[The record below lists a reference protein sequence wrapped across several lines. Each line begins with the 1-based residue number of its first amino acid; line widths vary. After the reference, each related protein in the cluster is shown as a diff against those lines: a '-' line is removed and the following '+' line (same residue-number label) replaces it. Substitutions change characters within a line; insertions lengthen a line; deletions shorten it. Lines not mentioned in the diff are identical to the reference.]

1 MAYIIYNKK
10 MALYLREKGFRIINT
25 APNRNKP
32 FFEDFR
38 YLQKSIHRNKPFFDV
53 YFFEDNENLQKEIQI
68 YKSNYIQQEKRNGEK
83 TAFDR

>member
-1 MAYIIYNKK
+1 MAYIVYNKK

-32 FFEDFR
+32 FF
-38 YLQKSIHRNKPFFDV
+38 DV
-53 YFFEDNENLQKEIQI
+53 YFFEDNENLQKEILI
-68 YKSNYIQQEKRNGEK
+68 YKSNYIQQEKHNGEK

>member
-32 FFEDFR
+32 FF
-38 YLQKSIHRNKPFFDV
+38 DV
-53 YFFEDNENLQKEIQI
+53 YFFEDNESLQKEIQI
-68 YKSNYIQQEKRNGEK
+68 YKSNYIQQEKHNGEK
-83 TAFDR
+83 TTFDR

>member
-32 FFEDFR
+32 FF
-38 YLQKSIHRNKPFFDV
+38 DV
-53 YFFEDNENLQKEIQI
+53 YFFEDSENLQKEIQI
-68 YKSNYIQQEKRNGEK
+68 YKSNYIQQEKHNGEK
-83 TAFDR
+83 KASDR

>member
-1 MAYIIYNKK
+1 MAYIVYNKK

-32 FFEDFR
+32 FF
-38 YLQKSIHRNKPFFDV
+38 DV
-53 YFFEDNENLQKEIQI
+53 YFFEDNDNLQTEIQI
-68 YKSNYIQQEKRNGEK
+68 YKSNYIQQEKHNGEK

>member
-32 FFEDFR
+32 FF
-38 YLQKSIHRNKPFFDV
+38 DV
-53 YFFEDNENLQKEIQI
+53 YFFEDNENLQKENAKFIDEFNRI
-68 YKSNYIQQEKRNGEK
+68 DKINKN
-83 TAFDR
+83 TAPRKLNIDFK

>member
-1 MAYIIYNKK
+1 MAYIVYNKK

-32 FFEDFR
+32 FF
-38 YLQKSIHRNKPFFDV
+38 DV

-68 YKSNYIQQEKRNGEK
+68 YKYNYIQQEKHNGEK

>member
-1 MAYIIYNKK
+1 MAYIVYNKK

-25 APNRNKP
+25 APN
-32 FFEDFR
+32 
-38 YLQKSIHRNKPFFDV
+38 RNKPFFDV

-83 TAFDR
+83 TAFDG

>member
-1 MAYIIYNKK
+1 MAYIVYNKK

-32 FFEDFR
+32 FF
-38 YLQKSIHRNKPFFDV
+38 DV
-53 YFFEDNENLQKEIQI
+53 YFFEDSENLQKEIQI
-68 YKSNYIQQEKRNGEK
+68 YKSNYIQQEKHNGEK

>member
-1 MAYIIYNKK
+1 MAYIVYNKK

-25 APNRNKP
+25 APNM
-32 FFEDFR
+32 
-38 YLQKSIHRNKPFFDV
+38 NKPFFDV

-68 YKSNYIQQEKRNGEK
+68 YKSNYIQQEKHNGEK

>member
-32 FFEDFR
+32 FF
-38 YLQKSIHRNKPFFDV
+38 DV

-68 YKSNYIQQEKRNGEK
+68 YKSNYIQQEKPNGEK

>member
-1 MAYIIYNKK
+1 MAYIVYNKK

-25 APNRNKP
+25 APN
-32 FFEDFR
+32 
-38 YLQKSIHRNKPFFDV
+38 RNKPFFDV

-68 YKSNYIQQEKRNGEK
+68 YKSNYIQQEKYNGEK

>member
-1 MAYIIYNKK
+1 MAYIVYNKK

-32 FFEDFR
+32 FF
-38 YLQKSIHRNKPFFDV
+38 FFF
-53 YFFEDNENLQKEIQI
+53 FFEDNENLQKEIQI
-68 YKSNYIQQEKRNGEK
+68 YKSNYIQQEKHNGEK

>member
-1 MAYIIYNKK
+1 MAYIVYNKK

-25 APNRNKP
+25 APNRNKT
-32 FFEDFR
+32 
-38 YLQKSIHRNKPFFDV
+38 FFDV

-68 YKSNYIQQEKRNGEK
+68 YKSNYIQQEKHNGEK

>member
-1 MAYIIYNKK
+1 MAYIVYNKK

-25 APNRNKP
+25 APN
-32 FFEDFR
+32 
-38 YLQKSIHRNKPFFDV
+38 RNKPFFDV